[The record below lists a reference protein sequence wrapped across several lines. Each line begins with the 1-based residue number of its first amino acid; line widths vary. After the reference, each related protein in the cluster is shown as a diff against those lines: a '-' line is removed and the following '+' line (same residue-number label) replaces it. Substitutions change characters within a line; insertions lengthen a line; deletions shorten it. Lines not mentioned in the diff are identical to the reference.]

1 MGRGKRR
8 KQARSHIAAMSV
20 RQLKLGDEQ
29 NFVYLLVDE
38 PSGEAAVIDSGWDI
52 EPILSV
58 VRSESLNVKYGVATH
73 HHSDHASTLL
83 QLGRVLDAK
92 IVAHASSPIPH
103 DLSVDDG
110 DILRIGETEAK
121 ILHTPGHTEDSIC
134 IYDGANLFTGDALLI
149 GSCGRMDLTGG
160 SPRKMYTS
168 LHSVILR
175 LPPETVVFPGHD
187 CGQVPFRKLSDEAR
201 LNPALRAKDYK
212 EFLKV
217 AKMQSPHFRPSLA
230 SNGFAV
236 DK

>member
-1 MGRGKRR
+1 
-8 KQARSHIAAMSV
+8 MSV
-20 RQLKLGDEQ
+20 RQMKLGDQQ

-38 PSGEAAVIDSGWDI
+38 PSGEAIVIDSGWDI
-52 EPILSV
+52 DPILSV
-58 VRSESLNVKYGVATH
+58 VRSENLNVRYGIATH

-92 IVAHASSPIPH
+92 IVAHATSPIPH

-110 DILRIGETEAK
+110 DIIRIGETDAK

-134 IYDGANLFTGDALLI
+134 IYDGAHLFTGDALLI
-149 GSCGRMDLTGG
+149 GGCGRMDLAGG
-160 SPRKMYTS
+160 SPRKMYRS

-175 LPPETVVFPGHD
+175 LPPETVIYPGHD
-187 CGQVPFRKLSDEAR
+187 SGQVPFRKLSDEAK

-212 EFLKV
+212 GFLDV
-217 AKMQSPHFRPSLA
+217 AKMHSPQFHPSLA
-230 SNGFAV
+230 SNDSAV